1 MNNYNN
7 GSVLR
12 MKERI
17 VGLIEQT
24 KSHVV
29 ILLLFRL
36 FLGSRSCGGL
46 SSRSS
51 PTSSSWS
58 SCTTTSTRHGAK
70 LAKTLSYHLIDGLA
84 RKLRYNNTNFLG
96 IRLYSNRPEN
106 LADVVCG
113 DVIATKSG
121 EKSSSHVTHFK
132 S

>member
-1 MNNYNN
+1 
-7 GSVLR
+7 
-12 MKERI
+12 MKARI
-17 VGLIEQT
+17 VSLIEQT
-24 KSHVV
+24 KAHIV

-36 FLGSRSCGGL
+36 LLGSRSC
-46 SSRSS
+46 SS

-84 RKLRYNNTNFLG
+84 RELRHNNTNFLG
-96 IRLYSNRPEN
+96 ICLYSDSPEN